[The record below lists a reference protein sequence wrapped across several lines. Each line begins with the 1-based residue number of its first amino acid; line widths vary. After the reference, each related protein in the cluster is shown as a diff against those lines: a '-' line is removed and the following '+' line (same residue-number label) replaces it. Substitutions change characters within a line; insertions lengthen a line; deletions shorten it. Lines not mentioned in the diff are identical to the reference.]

1 MARVLSTDGL
11 ARASARRP
19 WLVVGIWA
27 VLLVLAA
34 ISAPAMG
41 DALTSSAEMLNRPEA
56 VRAEELLEERLRGPQ
71 PLNET
76 LIVRSADAT
85 VDDPAFRSVVEGVT
99 ADLAARPDLVASV
112 TNVYQTGAPSMVS
125 ADRHTTIVPVR
136 LAGDFDEAVDK
147 AGEYVAIVK
156 AANSDP
162 RFQVL
167 TVGFGSLNEEFSK
180 ISEED
185 LSKGEGIGIPVAF
198 LVLVVVFGALVAAFL
213 PMILALVSIFVT
225 VGIVALI
232 GRQWDL
238 SFFIVNM
245 ITMIGLA
252 VGIDYALFVV
262 ERYREERRR
271 GHPKLDAIALA
282 GGTASRAVFF
292 SGMTVLLALAG
303 MFLLPTN
310 IYRAL
315 SVGAIVV
322 VAVSVAAT
330 LTLLPAMLGLLGDKI
345 DWPRRRRYDAATV
358 AAQDARDHEAYHRGF
373 WGGIARVVMAHPVIS
388 VVLSVGLLVA
398 LTLPYFRMNTGFA
411 GVSTLPDGDAKTAYT
426 ILAGDFAAGLISPV
440 EVVVDGAVT
449 DARVQA
455 GIARLEA
462 ALAADGEFGPM
473 TVQTNPAND
482 LALLSFPLTVAPDS
496 VAAQDAV
503 VRLREQIV
511 PAAFEGA
518 PAEVLVGGE
527 PAFNVD
533 FFALVDSYTPWVFVF
548 VLGLTFVLLLLA
560 FRSIVVPVK
569 ALVMNLLSVGA
580 AYGLLVLV
588 FQEGVGA
595 DLFGFEQV
603 ETIEAWLPIF
613 LFSILF
619 GLSMDYHVF
628 LLSRIREHYSLTRK
642 NAESVAVGLQAT
654 GKIITGAAIIMVVVF
669 GGFAAGRL
677 VSLQQAGFGLAVAV
691 LLDATVV
698 RSVLVPASMALLGDW
713 NWYLPKWLGWLP
725 DLRIEG
731 SAGDRQAQAPEALA
745 AD

>member
-1 MARVLSTDGL
+1 MARILSTDRL

-19 WLVVGIWA
+19 WLVVGAWA

-34 ISAPAMG
+34 VSAPALG
-41 DALTSSAEMLNRPEA
+41 DALTSSAEMLNRPES
-56 VRAEELLEERLRGPQ
+56 VRGEELLEARLRGPQ

-76 LIVRSADAT
+76 LIVRSADTT
-85 VDDPAFRSVVEGVT
+85 VDDPAFRAVVEGVT
-99 ADLAARPDLVASV
+99 ADLAARPDLVGSV
-112 TNVYQTGAPSMVS
+112 TNIYQTGAPAMVS
-125 ADRHTTIVPVR
+125 QDRRTTIIPVR
-136 LAGDFDEAVDK
+136 LAGEFDEAVDK
-147 AGEYVAIVK
+147 AGEYVAIVN
-156 AANSDP
+156 AANTDP
-162 RFQVL
+162 RFEVL
-167 TVGFGSLNEEFSK
+167 TVGFGSLNEEFST

-198 LVLVVVFGALVAAFL
+198 LVLIVVFGALVAAFL

-271 GHPKLDAIALA
+271 GHPKLDAIAIA

-292 SGMTVLLALAG
+292 SGMTVILALAG
-303 MFLLPTN
+303 MFLMPSN

-322 VAVSVAAT
+322 VAVSVVAT
-330 LTLLPAMLGLLGDKI
+330 LTLLPAVLGLLGDRI
-345 DWPRRRRYDAATV
+345 NWPRRQRYDAAAV
-358 AAQDARDHEAYHRGF
+358 AAQNARDHEAYHRGF
-373 WGGIARVVMAHPVIS
+373 WGSIARTVMAHPVIS
-388 VVLSVGLLVA
+388 VVLSAGLLVA
-398 LTLPYFRMNTGFA
+398 LSLPYFRMNTGTA
-411 GVSTLPDGDAKTAYT
+411 GVSSLPDSDAKTAYT
-426 ILAGDFAAGLISPV
+426 ILAADFAAGLISPM
-440 EVVVDGAVT
+440 EIVVDGAVT
-449 DARVQA
+449 DPRVQA
-455 GIARLEA
+455 GITRLEA
-462 ALAADGEFGPM
+462 ALAADGQFGPM

-482 LALLSFPLTVAPDS
+482 LALLSVPLTVAPDS
-496 VAAQDAV
+496 IAAQDAV
-503 VRLREQIV
+503 VRLRERIV
-511 PAAFEGA
+511 PAAFAGA
-518 PAEVLVGGE
+518 PAEVLVSGE
-527 PAFNVD
+527 PAFNQD
-533 FFALVDSYTPWVFVF
+533 FFELVDSYTPWVFAF
-548 VLGLTFVLLLLA
+548 VLGLTFILLLLA

-588 FQEGVGA
+588 FQEGIGA
-595 DLFGFEQV
+595 GLFGFEQV
-603 ETIEAWLPIF
+603 EAIEAWLPIF

-628 LLSRIREHYSLTRK
+628 LLSRIREHYSLTRN
-642 NAESVAVGLQAT
+642 NAESVAVGLQST

-669 GGFAAGRL
+669 SGFAAGRL
-677 VSLQQAGFGLAVAV
+677 VALQQAGFGLAVAV
-691 LLDATVV
+691 LLDATIV

-713 NWYLPKWLGWLP
+713 NWYLPKWLTWLP

-731 SAGDRQAQAPEALA
+731 GATRAPVPEALA